1 MYFFR
6 LSMLWIIFFGLSML
20 WACSTKDKNA
30 DVVVTTDLNTANT
43 WALVYNEMIIG
54 IHTPVVD
61 SYNTYITSLENSGS
75 TIEQIKNNLAIILS
89 SIDIANKQLD
99 IMTWFAWDIS
109 FLAWTKAYL
118 SGVRDIVLHQESQL
132 IELKSSKWMIV
143 TWDNEKRY
151 FQIEEEIEKK
161 LNIIDTNY
169 KNIQETFAKR
179 NNLQFDY
186 NEQGKQ

>member
-1 MYFFR
+1 
-6 LSMLWIIFFGLSML
+6 ML
-20 WACSTKDKNA
+20 WACSTKDKNT

-43 WALVYNEMIIG
+43 WALVYNEMIID

-143 TWDNEKRY
+143 TWDDEKKY

-186 NEQGKQ
+186 NE